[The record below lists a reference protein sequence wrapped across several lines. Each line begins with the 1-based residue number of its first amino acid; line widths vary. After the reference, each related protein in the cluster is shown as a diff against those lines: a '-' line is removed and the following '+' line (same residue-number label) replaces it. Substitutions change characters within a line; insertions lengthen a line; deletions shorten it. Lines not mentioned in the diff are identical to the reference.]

1 MHRFDAGELDS
12 FGPRTV
18 PSQQTAK
25 TKSHTVR
32 LVMLDNLDVPGHTLI
47 RTSSA
52 ISVSLGL
59 DRAHSEVRKTGCTA
73 TQGQNIHAAAHL
85 ARLWCGG
92 VSGPSLIRGRC
103 NLTTEAAS
111 RFFKVDPLRSTT

>member
-1 MHRFDAGELDS
+1 MRANWIHSGRQPCQAS
-12 FGPRTV
+12 R
-18 PSQQTAK
+18 QQRPKVTQFALSCL
-25 TKSHTVR
+25 TTWTFQA
-32 LVMLDNLDVPGHTLI
+32 TLSS

-73 TQGQNIHAAAHL
+73 TQDQNIHAAAHL